1 MGELRSFSVTAALIL
16 LAGLAAHR
24 AFGVAADPFTG
35 LAIFTVAHRT
45 WLAYRR
51 RQAGVRRAVAE
62 LRAYAV
68 EDRLRI
74 VDSLDSDELRKA
86 IAAEMLRDGAET
98 SDGVT
103 ETFPFPEVLRRRA
116 NRRYWRDWLGAGVA
130 ILVAALYP
138 SINPIWR
145 ALWLAVGLILLVR
158 ARRFDRWHTAVSSF
172 VEINPYRISLV
183 WPTGARE
190 TVSFADGA
198 WCEDSPDQRMFF
210 VRSRDA
216 AVAVSYSLIGF
227 NRIAELVEKYGA
239 RIPIPDAPAS

>member
-1 MGELRSFSVTAALIL
+1 MDQLRSFAITAVIIL

-24 AFGVAADPFTG
+24 VFGAAADPFTG
-35 LAIFTVAHRT
+35 LAIFNAAHRT

-51 RQAGVRRAVAE
+51 RQTGVRRAVAE
-62 LRAYAV
+62 LRAYAA

-74 VDSLDSDELRKA
+74 VDSLDSAEVREA

-98 SDGVT
+98 SDGIT
-103 ETFPFPEVLRRRA
+103 EAFPFPEVLRRRA
-116 NRRYWRDWLGAGVA
+116 NRRYWRNWLGAGLAV
-130 ILVAALYP
+130 LVAALYP
-138 SINPIWR
+138 SIGPIWR
-145 ALWLAVGLILLVR
+145 AFWLAGGLTLLVR

-172 VEINPYRISLV
+172 IEINPYRISLV

-198 WCEDSPDQRMFF
+198 WCEDSPDQGMFL

-216 AVAVSYSLIGF
+216 EVGVSYSLIGF

-239 RIPIPDAPAS
+239 RIPTPDLPAS